1 MQISAICTRYFTR
14 RWIYKTL
21 LCMKFSAILLFA
33 ACLQVSA
40 KSLAQQVSLSEK
52 NASLEKLFRTIEKQ
66 TGYVFFYDHLL
77 IDKAP
82 RINVKA
88 SNLPLEEAVELV
100 LKDQPLSYSI
110 IGKNIVIKERR
121 TVFSPLSPVKVF
133 VQDTM
138 LNITGRVLDVDGS
151 PLPGATVAVK
161 GSGSQGTVTD
171 AEGYFKLRVA
181 RGTVIEVT
189 YIGFK
194 SAEKTALIEQPM
206 QFTLTAQAASADEF
220 VVVGYGTV
228 RKSDLT
234 GSLSQVKSKE
244 INAFPSTNI
253 MQALNGRAAGVRVI
267 QNGGSPGGG
276 VSVRIRGTNSI
287 LGGNEPLYVIDGF
300 PYDGNPTFLQN
311 ADIESMEIL
320 KDASSTAIYGSR
332 GANGVVMITTKG
344 GRKGERTKVDIDAGY
359 TWQFVSKKMDLMNA
373 REYAL
378 LYNEQA
384 RNDGV
389 AEYFTPAHIDSLSK
403 NPGTDWQDIVLR
415 TAPIYNFSATVNGGT
430 DKTRFSLSGSAF
442 LQDGIVKT
450 SDYKRYNLRGNIEH
464 DISKVFSVSVNT
476 ILTRLNSARQN
487 SGLGNRGSDLI
498 SGMLMAPP
506 SLSPYLPD
514 GSYRRLNTAYPFI
527 SNVII
532 NPLVFINER
541 TDKIQGDRVLAN
553 AALTIKPMKG
563 LSIRISGG
571 IDNLN
576 DRTDQFQNI
585 EPTTNNVGNAAV
597 YTSQYTSLL
606 NENVATYTNTFGDH
620 SITAMAGFTY
630 QDKVSTSMNGS
641 GTGFLSNVV
650 NTGNLQGA
658 LTPGIPASGYA
669 KWALLSYL
677 GRVNYSFQ
685 DKYLLTASIRRDG
698 SSRYSDGQQ
707 WENFPSAAIAWKASN
722 EPFLKRSKVISD
734 LKVRASWGLSG
745 NPSIGPYSTLRQL
758 GSLNTIFGDQLG
770 IGFAPGATLPGDLRW
785 EVTRQAD
792 MGVDVAFLKNNLRVT
807 FDVYHKK
814 TRDLLN
820 NVKLPVSMG
829 YATTVQNVGEIENK
843 GFEIG
848 VEANLFQAREVSWNL
863 SANLGLNRNKVLKLY
878 NGQDINGETF
888 YTGSVQDFINIL
900 REGKPLGVFYGYK
913 EIGYT
918 ETGNLKYEDIN
929 KDGMI
934 NAADKTFIGDPNPDF
949 IYGLNSVTSY
959 KGFELTVFIQ
969 GSQGNDLFNLNRVGA
984 LDLGMGL
991 NLPREVYDNHW
1002 TPQNTNAKYP
1012 RITRTL
1018 TANMSSRFVEDGSYL
1033 RFRNIQLAYNLPVSN
1048 LAKWFRSA
1056 QVYVSGQNLITFTKY
1071 SWYDPEVNAY
1081 GGSNSISQGIDYSI
1095 YPMSKSVTVGIRCGF

>member
-1 MQISAICTRYFTR
+1 
-14 RWIYKTL
+14 
-21 LCMKFSAILLFA
+21 MKFSAILLFA

-792 MGVDVAFLKNNLRVT
+792 FGVDAAFLKNNLRVT

-1048 LAKWFRSA
+1048 MAKWFRSA